1 MEDSMDK
8 RRIFAFLSIM
18 FICFSGYAA
27 CSDYVQWSVPFKGI
41 GPFLLLPGGNPAL
54 AADNRVVALNDDGSI
69 VWEWSAQSEVVFLAS
84 DTDGALFA
92 ASGDKLV
99 KLDKGGE
106 VIWSVESFGAI
117 TALAVIEG
125 NAYVGWEHGLFAL
138 DEKGKLSWE
147 YQAPEDC

>member
-1 MEDSMDK
+1 MD
-8 RRIFAFLSIM
+8 RRWLFVFLTIM
-18 FICFSGYAA
+18 LFCLSGYAA
-27 CSDYVQWSVPFKGI
+27 CSGYVQWSASFKDV
-41 GPFLLLPGGNPAL
+41 GPFLVLPGGNPAL
-54 AADNRVVALNDDGSI
+54 AAGNRVVVLNDDGSI
-69 VWEWSAQSEVVFLAS
+69 KWEWSAQDEVKHLAADS
-84 DTDGALFA
+84 DGALFA

-99 KLDKGGE
+99 KLGKDG
-106 VIWSVESFGAI
+106 VAIWEFESFGYI